1 MYTFALIIDKLR
13 LGEVIVTLNQKKHRL
28 SLPQL
33 LTFGFLGIILI
44 GSALL
49 SLPIATDTVTGTD
62 YVDALFTATSATC
75 ITGLTTISTAAHWSV
90 FGQIVIMIL
99 VEIGGL
105 GYMTF
110 TVLLFSMIRKRP
122 TLTTRM
128 MVKQSLSLETLA
140 DVKTVT
146 KYVIGLSIVIQTA
159 GVFLLMVDLVP
170 RFGLLKGA
178 YFSLFHSV
186 MGFCNAGFD
195 LFGDSL
201 ASFANDPYV
210 ILVISMLIVAGGVGF
225 LVWRDL
231 LLWRRRHRVS
241 LHTKISLT
249 TSTVL
254 TVSATLIL
262 WFSEHG
268 FRALG
273 SHVNLWSRMVDTF
286 LLAVS
291 PRTAGLQVLS
301 YSHISM
307 AGIILTMVLMF
318 IGGTP
323 GSTAGGIKTTTLGIL
338 WMQSWAALRGQE
350 DVEFGHR
357 RFSQENIYRAS
368 MLVFISAM
376 IVIIAVM
383 LLSISEPIPKGQGLE
398 YILFEVLSA
407 FSTTGLSMGLTPHLT
422 LFGKSIIMV
431 LMFIG
436 RVGLFTVMYTIL
448 NANRRQRH
456 YRYVEEGVMIG

>member
-1 MYTFALIIDKLR
+1 M
-13 LGEVIVTLNQKKHRL
+13 LNEKKHRL

-33 LTFGFLGIILI
+33 LTTGFLGIILI
-44 GSALL
+44 GSLLLALPL
-49 SLPIATDTVTGTD
+49 ASRDGGATN

-75 ITGLTTISTAAHWSV
+75 ITGLTTISTAAHWST
-90 FGQIVIMIL
+90 FGQLVIMLL

-122 TLTTRM
+122 TLTTRI
-128 MVKQSLSLETLA
+128 MVKESLQLETLA
-140 DVKTVT
+140 DVKTVMR
-146 KYVIGLSIVIQTA
+146 YVIGLSLVIQAT
-159 GVFLLMVDLVP
+159 GVLLLMVDLVP
-170 RFGLLKGA
+170 KFGLLKGF

-210 ILVISMLIVAGGVGF
+210 ILVISLLIVSGGVGF
-225 LVWRDL
+225 LVWRDI
-231 LLWRRRHRVS
+231 LLWHRRHRVS

-249 TSTVL
+249 TSAVL
-254 TVSATLIL
+254 TVGATILL
-262 WFSEHG
+262 WFTEHG
-268 FRALG
+268 YQILG
-273 SHVNLWSRMVDTF
+273 PHVHLWSRMVDTF

-291 PRTAGLQVLS
+291 PRTAGLQVTS
-301 YSHISM
+301 YDHISM
-307 AGIILTMVLMF
+307 AGIILTMMLMF

-338 WMQSWAALRGQE
+338 WLQSWAALKGQE

-368 MLVFISAM
+368 MLVFVSAM

-383 LLSISEPIPKGQGLE
+383 ILSITETIPKGQGLE

-407 FSTTGLSMGLTPHLT
+407 FSTTGLSMGLTPELT
-422 LFGKSIIMV
+422 LVGKFVIMI

-448 NANRRQRH
+448 NANKRQKH

>member
-1 MYTFALIIDKLR
+1 
-13 LGEVIVTLNQKKHRL
+13 
-28 SLPQL
+28 
-33 LTFGFLGIILI
+33 
-44 GSALL
+44 
-49 SLPIATDTVTGTD
+49 
-62 YVDALFTATSATC
+62 
-75 ITGLTTISTAAHWSV
+75 
-90 FGQIVIMIL
+90 
-99 VEIGGL
+99 
-105 GYMTF
+105 
-110 TVLLFSMIRKRP
+110 
-122 TLTTRM
+122 
-128 MVKQSLSLETLA
+128 
-140 DVKTVT
+140 
-146 KYVIGLSIVIQTA
+146 
-159 GVFLLMVDLVP
+159 
-170 RFGLLKGA
+170 
-178 YFSLFHSV
+178 
-186 MGFCNAGFD
+186 
-195 LFGDSL
+195 
-201 ASFANDPYV
+201 
-210 ILVISMLIVAGGVGF
+210 
-225 LVWRDL
+225 
-231 LLWRRRHRVS
+231 
-241 LHTKISLT
+241 
-249 TSTVL
+249 
-254 TVSATLIL
+254 
-262 WFSEHG
+262 
-268 FRALG
+268 
-273 SHVNLWSRMVDTF
+273 
-286 LLAVS
+286 
-291 PRTAGLQVLS
+291 
-301 YSHISM
+301 
-307 AGIILTMVLMF
+307 MVLMF

>member
-1 MYTFALIIDKLR
+1 MYTFALIINKLR

-44 GSALL
+44 GSVLL

-128 MVKQSLSLETLA
+128 MVKESLSLETLA

-210 ILVISMLIVAGGVGF
+210 ILVISMLIVAGG
-225 LVWRDL
+225 W
-231 LLWRRRHRVS
+231 
-241 LHTKISLT
+241 
-249 TSTVL
+249 
-254 TVSATLIL
+254 
-262 WFSEHG
+262 
-268 FRALG
+268 G
-273 SHVNLWSRMVDTF
+273 S
-286 LLAVS
+286 
-291 PRTAGLQVLS
+291 
-301 YSHISM
+301 
-307 AGIILTMVLMF
+307 
-318 IGGTP
+318 
-323 GSTAGGIKTTTLGIL
+323 
-338 WMQSWAALRGQE
+338 
-350 DVEFGHR
+350 
-357 RFSQENIYRAS
+357 
-368 MLVFISAM
+368 
-376 IVIIAVM
+376 
-383 LLSISEPIPKGQGLE
+383 
-398 YILFEVLSA
+398 
-407 FSTTGLSMGLTPHLT
+407 
-422 LFGKSIIMV
+422 
-431 LMFIG
+431 
-436 RVGLFTVMYTIL
+436 
-448 NANRRQRH
+448 
-456 YRYVEEGVMIG
+456 